1 MLNAALDTA
10 ITIPSWSERRPLVG
24 GIREAFVRLG
34 PSALSAATRVR
45 ELFLLRP
52 PPLKNN
58 SGEADEWR
66 SALARMGVEEKDL
79 PFFPNQSISTV
90 QSISRKVAQNL
101 HRYEQELVADSGT

>member
-10 ITIPSWSERRPLVG
+10 IIIPSWSERRPLVG

-34 PSALSAATRVR
+34 PSALNAAPRVR

-52 PPLKNN
+52 SPLMNN

-66 SALARMGVEEKDL
+66 FALARMGVDEKDL

-90 QSISRKVAQNL
+90 QRISREVTQKL
-101 HRYEQELVADSGT
+101 HRYEQELVADSET